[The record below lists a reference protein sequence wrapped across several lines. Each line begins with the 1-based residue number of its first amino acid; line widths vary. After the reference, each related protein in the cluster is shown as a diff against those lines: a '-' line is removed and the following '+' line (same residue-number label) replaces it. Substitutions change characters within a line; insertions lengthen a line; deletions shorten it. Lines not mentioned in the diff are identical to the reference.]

1 MEGGCEVEYVF
12 DLTAGASSTP
22 APSAQASEV
31 DAITPA
37 PTANAATDAE
47 EPSPAPTASSRGLT
61 SPPTTEEEEAITPA
75 PATNVSDTDEATP
88 SPEVADSAGAVPTPT
103 TDNIPE
109 DVSDQDTTSSAAGRY
124 YAPVAALVASPVF
137 IAVVTLFG

>member
-31 DAITPA
+31 DAVTPA

-75 PATNVSDTDEATP
+75 PAT
-88 SPEVADSAGAVPTPT
+88 

-124 YAPVAALVASPVF
+124 YAPVAAWVASPVF